1 VGRSDRERG
10 FALEQKEER
19 TYKIE
24 TAKVANLRLVS
35 SKPVPALRR
44 AATVEEAR
52 EIILRLI
59 EAIKRL

>member
-1 VGRSDRERG
+1 MNGK
-10 FALEQKEER
+10 QKDDK
-19 TYKIE
+19 TFKLE

-35 SKPVPALRR
+35 AKPVPALRR

-52 EIILRLI
+52 EIIMRLI

>member
-1 VGRSDRERG
+1 VN
-10 FALEQKEER
+10 QVTKKKEDR
-19 TYKIE
+19 TYKLQ

-35 SKPVPALRR
+35 SRPVPALRN
-44 AATVEEAR
+44 AASVEEAR

>member
-1 VGRSDRERG
+1 MNVND
-10 FALEQKEER
+10 KEER
-19 TYKIE
+19 KYKLE

-35 SKPVPALRR
+35 SKSGPILRR